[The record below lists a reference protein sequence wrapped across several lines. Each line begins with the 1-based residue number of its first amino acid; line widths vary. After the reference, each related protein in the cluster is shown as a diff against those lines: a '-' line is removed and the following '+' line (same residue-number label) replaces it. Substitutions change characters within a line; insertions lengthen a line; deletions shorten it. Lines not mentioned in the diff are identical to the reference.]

1 MKTALLR
8 FARVIVGAGL
18 AALMTAAIANV
29 GTLPLPDPVIL
40 SFLTA
45 GLVALDKFLRD
56 KGVY

>member
-40 SFLTA
+40 SLLTA